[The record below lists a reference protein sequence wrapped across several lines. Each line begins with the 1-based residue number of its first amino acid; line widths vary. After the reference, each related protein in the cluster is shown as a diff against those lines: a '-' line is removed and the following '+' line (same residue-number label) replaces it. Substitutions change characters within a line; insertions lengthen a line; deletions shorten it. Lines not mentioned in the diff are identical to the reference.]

1 VSGSEKNMPNHVAII
16 MDGNGRWAKKRGL
29 PRTMGHRSGAKA
41 LKKILTHAGE
51 LGIKYLTVYAFST
64 ENWKRPKK
72 EVDLL
77 MKLFGEYLKNEKN
90 TMMKNGV
97 RLMVSGRKDGV
108 SKELLKE
115 IDVTENLT
123 KNNNGITLNIAF
135 NYGGRSEILD
145 AVNKIIKDNVSEVT
159 EETFAK
165 YLYSDIPDP
174 ELLIRTSGE
183 LRISNFLLWQ
193 IAYSE
198 IYISDLMWPDFD
210 EESLEVALNTYMKRE
225 RRFGGLDNE
234 E

>member
-1 VSGSEKNMPNHVAII
+1 VSGSEKKVPNHIAII

-29 PRTMGHRSGAKA
+29 PRTMGHRAGAKA

-72 EVDLL
+72 EVDTL
-77 MKLFGEYLKNEKN
+77 MKLFKEYLKNEKN

-97 RLMVSGRKDGV
+97 RLMVSGKKEGV
-108 SKELLKE
+108 SRELLEE
-115 IDVTENLT
+115 ISKTEKLT
-123 KNNNGITLNIAF
+123 KDNDRITLNIAF
-135 NYGGRSEILD
+135 NYGGRSEIVD
-145 AVNKIIKDNVSEVT
+145 AVNKIIKEGLTEVT
-159 EETFAK
+159 EESFAK

-198 IYISDLMWPDFD
+198 LYITDLAWPDFD
-210 EESLEVALNTYMKRE
+210 ERELEKALGTYMKRE
-225 RRFGGLDNE
+225 RRFGGLNNE

>member
-1 VSGSEKNMPNHVAII
+1 MSVSEKKMPNHVAII

-29 PRTMGHRSGAKA
+29 PRAMGHRAGAKA
-41 LKKILTHAGE
+41 LKKILTHAGK
-51 LGIKYLTVYAFST
+51 LGIKHLTVYAFST
-64 ENWKRPKK
+64 ENWKRPQK

-77 MKLFGEYLKNEKN
+77 MKLFREYLKNEKN
-90 TMMKNGV
+90 TLIKNDV
-97 RLMVSGRKDGV
+97 RLMVSGRKEGV
-108 SKELLKE
+108 NKELLEDIEK
-115 IDVTENLT
+115 IENLT
-123 KNNNGITLNIAF
+123 KDNSRITLNIAF
-135 NYGGRSEILD
+135 NYGGRSEIID
-145 AVNKIIKDNVSEVT
+145 AVNKIIKDGVSEVT
-159 EETFAK
+159 EETFSK
-165 YLYSDIPDP
+165 YFYSDIPDP

-210 EESLEVALNTYMKRE
+210 EKALEEALKTYMKRD

>member
-1 VSGSEKNMPNHVAII
+1 VSGSEKKVPNHIAII

-29 PRTMGHRSGAKA
+29 PRTMGHRAGAKA

-72 EVDLL
+72 EVDTL
-77 MKLFGEYLKNEKN
+77 MKLFKEYLKNEKN

-97 RLMVSGRKDGV
+97 RLMVSGKKEGV
-108 SKELLKE
+108 SRELLEE
-115 IDVTENLT
+115 ISKTEKLT
-123 KNNNGITLNIAF
+123 RDNDRITLNIAF
-135 NYGGRSEILD
+135 NYGGRSEIVD
-145 AVNKIIKDNVSEVT
+145 AVNKIIKEGLTEVT
-159 EETFAK
+159 EESFAK

-198 IYISDLMWPDFD
+198 LYITDLAWPDFD
-210 EESLEVALNTYMKRE
+210 ERELEKALGTYMKRE
-225 RRFGGLDNE
+225 RRFGGLNNE

>member
-1 VSGSEKNMPNHVAII
+1 MSGSEKKVPNHIAII

-29 PRTMGHRSGAKA
+29 PRTMGHRAGAKA

-72 EVDLL
+72 EVDTL
-77 MKLFGEYLKNEKN
+77 MKLFKEYLKNEKN

-97 RLMVSGRKDGV
+97 RLMVSGKKEGV
-108 SKELLKE
+108 SRELLEE
-115 IDVTENLT
+115 ISKTEKLT
-123 KNNNGITLNIAF
+123 RDNDRITLNIAF
-135 NYGGRSEILD
+135 NYGGRSEIVD
-145 AVNKIIKDNVSEVT
+145 AVNKIIKEGLTEVT
-159 EETFAK
+159 EESFAK

-198 IYISDLMWPDFD
+198 LYITDLAWPDFD
-210 EESLEVALNTYMKRE
+210 ERELEKALGTYMKRE
-225 RRFGGLDNE
+225 RRFGGLNNE

>member
-210 EESLEVALNTYMKRE
+210 EESLEVALNTYMKRD

>member
-1 VSGSEKNMPNHVAII
+1 MSGSEKNMPNHVAII

-210 EESLEVALNTYMKRE
+210 EEALEVALNTYMKRD

>member
-210 EESLEVALNTYMKRE
+210 EEALEVALNTYMKRE